1 VTTSM
6 QIDLS
11 DFGAP
16 VHVQLPAKSQTIDF
30 DELTQA
36 AG

>member
-1 VTTSM
+1 M
-6 QIDLS
+6 DFS

-16 VHVQLPAKSQTIDF
+16 VHVDLPAKSQTMDF
-30 DELTQA
+30 DQLTQA